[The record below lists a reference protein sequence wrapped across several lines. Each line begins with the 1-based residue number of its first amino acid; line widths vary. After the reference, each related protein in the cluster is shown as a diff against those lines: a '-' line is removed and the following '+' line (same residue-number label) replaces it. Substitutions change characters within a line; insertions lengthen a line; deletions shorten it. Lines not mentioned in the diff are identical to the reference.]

1 MDGRFLNNT
10 ITRKCSKEN
19 NRREFVDSL
28 WFRCWNSQN
37 AKVNRCH
44 LHYVKNGLPLPQF
57 FPPFLSIVSAFWEYC
72 PQFSG
77 PCHLSLLPL
86 GRPHGSL
93 QYPSTCYNLC
103 IITLRVLIF
112 MHDFYIRLFFC
123 VLMVTSM
130 YFHQSYQSYPSVSEI
145 NTQASSVKVVLFS
158 HNSSPHRISRVNCK
172 KINSLF
178 FISRHSILLMTTI
191 SIM

>member
-1 MDGRFLNNT
+1 MNFRNTQFGIYGRYSTWKEIIEGLFLDNT

-28 WFRCWNSQN
+28 WFRHWNSQN

-44 LHYVKNGLPLPQF
+44 LNYLKNGLPLPQF
-57 FPPFLSIVSAFWEYC
+57 FPPFLSIVSAFWEDC
-72 PQFSG
+72 PQSSG

-86 GRPHGSL
+86 GRPHGYL

-103 IITLRVLIF
+103 IVTLRVLNSTIG
-112 MHDFYIRLFFC
+112 FYIRLFFC

-130 YFHQSYQSYPSVSEI
+130 YFHQSYQSYPSVTVQAH
-145 NTQASSVKVVLFS
+145 TQAQGKSFCSV
-158 HNSSPHRISRVNCK
+158 I
-172 KINSLF
+172 IQ
-178 FISRHSILLMTTI
+178 
-191 SIM
+191 